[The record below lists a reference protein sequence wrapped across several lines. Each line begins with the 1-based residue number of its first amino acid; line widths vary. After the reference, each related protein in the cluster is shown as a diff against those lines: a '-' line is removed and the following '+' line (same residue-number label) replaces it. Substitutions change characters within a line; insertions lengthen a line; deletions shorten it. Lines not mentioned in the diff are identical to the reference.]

1 MILLRFLKLFGIDVP
16 GHIAQLQARF
26 EQRVEVVKD
35 EVRQTAQKTAIVAA
49 LGAVGG
55 LAVLSAAGV
64 GLLALY
70 RWVLENYGEFYGFEA
85 VDGVLI
91 VIAVILFVIAFLEAR
106 SRWGS
111 SAGHDGREPRRAA
124 AESQAAA
131 DHKSANATA
140 LDEPH
145 LITHH
150 SPRVADGTTSAAD
163 LVSPLS
169 VILSRVMKLPTT
181 GNPVL
186 DELLFALRG
195 SVKGAANETIDGV
208 VHTVRYGDRT
218 KLVAVLGAA
227 VLVGWLL
234 TRHRHHLLEAPVG
247 ATKGI

>member
-1 MILLRFLKLFGIDVP
+1 MILFRFLKLFGIDVP

-85 VDGVLI
+85 VDGILI
-91 VIAVILFVIAFLEAR
+91 VIAVILFVIAFLKAR
-106 SRWGS
+106 SWS
-111 SAGHDGREPRRAA
+111 ADSAGHRGQEPRRAA
-124 AESQAAA
+124 TESQAAA
-131 DHKSANATA
+131 NHTAAADATA
-140 LDEPH
+140 LDEPPFM
-145 LITHH
+145 TQP
-150 SPRVADGTTSAAD
+150 SPQAAHGATSAAE
-163 LVSPLS
+163 LVGPLS
-169 VILSRVMKLPTT
+169 VILSRVMKFPTA

-195 SVKGAANETIDGV
+195 SVKGAADEALDGAV
-208 VHTVRYGDRT
+208 NTVRYGDRT
-218 KLVAVLGAA
+218 KLIAVLGAA
-227 VLVGWLL
+227 ALGGWLL
-234 TRHRHHLLEAPVG
+234 ARHG
-247 ATKGI
+247 ADHVKSG